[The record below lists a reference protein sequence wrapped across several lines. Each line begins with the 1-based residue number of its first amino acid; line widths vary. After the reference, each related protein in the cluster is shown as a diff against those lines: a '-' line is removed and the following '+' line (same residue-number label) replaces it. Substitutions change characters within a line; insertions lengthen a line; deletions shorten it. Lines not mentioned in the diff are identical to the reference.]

1 MSVKLLHRALV
12 LAFVTL
18 VTAAVALAANQEKG
32 WTYSS
37 PSAAHESVYFMVSTN
52 GKKVVDLSASTPV
65 KCPSSVGG
73 VGGIASATGGSAT
86 ISRHG
91 TFKVTMKQTTF
102 AGHKSAGTDT
112 VTGTFLEHGQEKGK
126 VTSHFNSNT
135 GICKATTRSYTTT
148 GTAPAG

>member
-1 MSVKLLHRALV
+1 MSGRLLHRAVV
-12 LAFVTL
+12 LTAFVTL
-18 VTAAVALAANQEKG
+18 LTAGVALAADQENG

-37 PSAAHESVYFMVSTN
+37 PGESVYFKVSTT
-52 GKKVVDLSASTPV
+52 GKKVIDVYASTPV

-73 VGGIASATGGSAT
+73 VGGIASASGGSAT

-91 TFKVTMKQTTF
+91 TFKVTIKQASF
-102 AGHKSAGTDT
+102 RGHKSAGTDT

-135 GICKATTRSYTTT
+135 GICKATTRSYTAT
-148 GTAPAG
+148 GTPPGS